1 MIRLLLCSLF
11 PCFLL
16 AIEFKVASYNVENLF
31 DALKNGTEYKDYIP
45 GKHNW
50 SKRMVDIKLT
60 NISEV
65 LCDMNADIV
74 ALQEIENEGVLIQLQ
89 KRLKRVGCAYP
100 YRSIVRKKKTTIRV
114 AILSRFAIV
123 DEREIQVNYSKR
135 DRNILET
142 TVEIDGQTLTLF
154 ANHWKAK
161 SRSGYESRRVNY
173 ARALMKRIDKLP
185 KNREYLIVGD
195 LNAHYDEYRVLSK
208 RLNDTKGKTGINHIL
223 KTIKGEDLVTEELIQ
238 RDREGRHFN
247 LWLELAP
254 AKRWS
259 HKYYGHRGSIDHI
272 LIPQTLVDRRGIDYV
287 NNSFGV
293 FRAPYLFTR
302 EGWING
308 WVYSGSKHKGK
319 GYSDHLPIYASFSTA
334 PYLAEKV
341 KKAQLQKIEYLYQ
354 VEQLSHP
361 VKLENCIVIMKRGS
375 NAIIKQSPK
384 GKAIYI
390 YAAAAGLE
398 EGQRYDLTVSEI
410 ATYNGLKEIMR
421 IEQVK
426 KLGSSTLEPYYMQP
440 EELDSQDPLLQNQV
454 FVNLIGVYH
463 NNYFETGDERIPI
476 YFKKKRNRPTNG
488 SKLKIFYA
496 HLGYYRK
503 AQLIVYDRK
512 DFQEM
517 EK

>member
-1 MIRLLLCSLF
+1 
-11 PCFLL
+11 
-16 AIEFKVASYNVENLF
+16 
-31 DALKNGTEYKDYIP
+31 
-45 GKHNW
+45 
-50 SKRMVDIKLT
+50 MVDIKLT

-74 ALQEIENEGVLIQLQ
+74 ALQEIENESVLMQLQ
-89 KRLKRVGCAYP
+89 KRLKRVGCEYP

-114 AILSRFAIV
+114 ALLSRFPIT
-123 DEREIQVNYSKR
+123 DEREIRMNYSKR
-135 DRNILET
+135 DRDILET
-142 TVEIDGQTLTLF
+142 TVNIDGQALTLF
-154 ANHWKAK
+154 TNHWKAK
-161 SRSGYESRRVNY
+161 SRSGYESRRMNY
-173 ARALMKRIDKLP
+173 ARALAKRIDNLP

-195 LNAHYDEYRVLSK
+195 LNAHYDEYRVLTK
-208 RLNDTKGKTGINHIL
+208 RLNDTQGKTGINHIL
-223 KTIKGEDLVTEELIQ
+223 KTIRGEDLVTEEHIQ
-238 RDREGRHFN
+238 TDRKGRHFN

-272 LIPQTLVDRRGIDYV
+272 LIPQTLVDGRGIDYV

-293 FRAPYLFTR
+293 FRAPYLFTK

-308 WVYSGSKHKGK
+308 WDYSGSKHKGR
-319 GYSDHLPIYASFSTA
+319 GYSDHLPIYASFSTV
-334 PYLAEKV
+334 PYKAEKV

-361 VKLENCIVIMKRGS
+361 VRLENCVVILKRGS

-390 YAAAAGLE
+390 YAAAAGLK
-398 EGQRYDLTVSEI
+398 EGQRYDMTVSEI

-426 KLGSSTLEPYYMQP
+426 KRGSASLASYY
-440 EELDSQDPLLQNQV
+440 LKSKKLNSQDPLLQNQV
-454 FVNLIGVYH
+454 FVNLTGVYL
-463 NNYFETGDERIPI
+463 NNHFEIGDERIPI
-476 YFKKKRNRPTNG
+476 YFKKKRNRPKNG

-512 DFQEM
+512 DFKEM
-517 EK
+517 